1 MKRIVAALVFSLVA
15 VVAGAVT
22 LENNRF
28 VLRQGENYPML
39 VYDQN
44 ADVCFEVR
52 SVGMQGWYVVAAS
65 ARGTCYV
72 ASATLGEQVLDAA
85 FEHQTR
91 SIDSAPQS
99 VFRFQFLW
107 RYQEYGKPP
116 LEHYGWVTLTIDR
129 EGGIVIVASQVADV
143 HGLAVVGEC
152 EPGGWKPIDDETG
165 GEEPGGDEPSEPLTF
180 KVVNHGDWV
189 ELAPRCIPE
198 GTKGY
203 IEIPDY
209 IDGKPVRAIGEDAFY
224 GRTGITSV
232 SYSWMVGS
240 IGYKSFC
247 SCSGLRRIAIPE
259 SVTNID
265 ACAFSF
271 SGIGEA
277 DVGGGVRMIREE
289 TFYGCSNL
297 SNVTLC
303 AGVEVIGTNAF
314 GSCLSLKSVT
324 IPQSVERIESGA
336 FKGTSL
342 KTVQVPYTTIIEE
355 DAFDSNTKIVRY
367 GPDISSD
374 VTLRECEKPTLM
386 RLLGAETLRNAR
398 TVSVRPEF
406 DKEKE
411 IEPQE
416 PIDAAR
422 VCVQLGITPV
432 RVEVDGKGV
441 CVDAY
446 FRVPKIQIVKFDP
459 AARSV
464 RGRVIPAEG
473 SRIAEPPQE
482 YVFVLYYHYPN
493 GVGGFGIKDIYCPFD
508 ERNYALLDLSDY
520 TKTGE
525 FTFTYT
531 EDLVRG
537 DVGGLFSIG
546 ISNDYYGEW

>member
-1 MKRIVAALVFSLVA
+1 MRRIALLLLSCLAA

-44 ADVCFEVR
+44 ADVCFEIR

-65 ARGTCYV
+65 TRGTCFV
-72 ASATLGEQVLDAA
+72 TSATVGEQVLEAA

-165 GEEPGGDEPSEPLTF
+165 GEEPGGGDEPSEPLTF
-180 KVVNHGDWV
+180 EVINHGDWV
-189 ELAPRCIPE
+189 ELAPRCVPE

-232 SYSWMVGS
+232 SCSWMVGS

-247 SCSGLRRIAIPE
+247 SCSGLRRIAIPG

-277 DVGGGVRMIREE
+277 DVGGGVRVIREE

-416 PIDAAR
+416 PLDAAR

-446 FRVPKIQIVKFDP
+446 FRVPKIQIVQFDP
-459 AARSV
+459 VARTV
-464 RGRVIPAEG
+464 KGRVIPAEG

-493 GVGGFGIKDIYCPFD
+493 GVGGFDIKDIYWPFD
-508 ERNYALLDLSDY
+508 EGNYALLDLTDY

-531 EDLVRG
+531 EDLIRG
-537 DVGGLFSIG
+537 DTSCLFSVG
-546 ISNDYYGEW
+546 ISNDYYWY

>member
-1 MKRIVAALVFSLVA
+1 M
-15 VVAGAVT
+15 
-22 LENNRF
+22 
-28 VLRQGENYPML
+28 
-39 VYDQN
+39 
-44 ADVCFEVR
+44 
-52 SVGMQGWYVVAAS
+52 
-65 ARGTCYV
+65 
-72 ASATLGEQVLDAA
+72 
-85 FEHQTR
+85 
-91 SIDSAPQS
+91 
-99 VFRFQFLW
+99 
-107 RYQEYGKPP
+107 
-116 LEHYGWVTLTIDR
+116 TLTIDR

-165 GEEPGGDEPSEPLTF
+165 GEEPGGGDEPSEPLTF
-180 KVVNHGDWV
+180 EVINHGDWV

>member
-1 MKRIVAALVFSLVA
+1 MRRIALLLFSCLAA

-143 HGLAVVGEC
+143 HGLSVVGEC